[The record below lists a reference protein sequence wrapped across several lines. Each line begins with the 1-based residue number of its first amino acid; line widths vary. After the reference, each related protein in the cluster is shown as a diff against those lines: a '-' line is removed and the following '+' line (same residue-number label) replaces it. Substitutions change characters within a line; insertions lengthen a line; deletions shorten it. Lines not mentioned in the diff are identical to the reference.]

1 MTDSTGKEARAR
13 SKAGERATAKRAPA
27 RKGKGAT
34 AKRAPARKGKGAT
47 AKRAPARKGKG
58 ATAKRAPARKGKG
71 ATAKK
76 AVWKTLRHNGIVFPP
91 EHERKGF
98 KVRVRGAELVP
109 TLEQEE
115 MLYQWAKKKGTPYI
129 DDPKFQENFT
139 GDFAKTLDKPLRG
152 ISYADID
159 LAEAYALVDR
169 ERDARELL
177 TKEERKEIAAAR
189 KGERDALK
197 ARHGTAVID
206 GKDVDV
212 GNYMAEPPGLF
223 IGRGEHPLRGRWK
236 PRIRPEDVTLNLG
249 RGAPVPRLE
258 NGGSWKAVV
267 HNNTATWLAMWTDHL
282 TGRSKYIWLAD
293 TAEIKQSMD
302 MAKYDKA
309 RMLSTKI
316 GEIRARMIKDMSDPE
331 KFKIATAGYLI
342 YRTSMRVGDEKGED
356 EADTV
361 GATTLRREHVKTTAD
376 AVHLDFL
383 GKDSVRWR
391 ETIAATGDDARFR
404 DNMERIV
411 ADKAPK
417 DQLFDGINSSRVN
430 AYYSQIVPGLSAK
443 VFRTYLA
450 SQVVA
455 EYLRGH
461 DDLAGE
467 TAHKK
472 LYHAKMANLEAAVK
486 CNHKRTIPKTFEQSL
501 QKKKDA
507 LAAVEAKPVDIKGEQ
522 RKKNERIAKMEEQA
536 KAAAK
541 RFAEANARRK
551 AAIEKAASRKAK
563 GGQDEARKRKR
574 IAELE
579 ARQKKASR
587 DYKAARTKRL
597 AALKKARERPTRAEL
612 EAGRKRDRVER
623 MGLQI
628 DLASKTRDYNIGTSL
643 RNYIDP
649 RLFKAWIDEVGAE
662 WSKMYTASLQR
673 KFLWVRDAKFDWKE
687 VSGHY

>member
-1 MTDSTGKEARAR
+1 MTNSTGRKTRAR
-13 SKAGERATAKRAPA
+13 SKAKSKPKAKKAAARKKTA
-27 RKGKGAT
+27 RKGA
-34 AKRAPARKGKGAT
+34 AR
-47 AKRAPARKGKG
+47 
-58 ATAKRAPARKGKG
+58 
-71 ATAKK
+71 AKK
-76 AVWKTLRHNGIVFPP
+76 PVWKTLRHSGIVFPP

-98 KVRVRGAELVP
+98 KVRVRGAELAP
-109 TLEQEE
+109 TLQQEE
-115 MLYQWAKKKGTPYI
+115 MLYQWAKKKDTPYVE
-129 DDPKFQENFT
+129 DPKFQDNFT
-139 GDFAKTLDKPLRG
+139 GDFAKTLDPPLRD

-159 LAEAYALVDR
+159 FAEAYALVDR

-177 TKEERKEIAAAR
+177 TKEERKEIAAMR
-189 KGERDALK
+189 KEEREALK
-197 ARHGTAVID
+197 AKHGTATID
-206 GKDVDV
+206 GKPVDV

-236 PRIRPEDVTLNLG
+236 PRIRPEDVTLNLD
-249 RGAPVPRLE
+249 RAAPVPPVDG
-258 NGGSWKAVV
+258 GGSWKKVV
-267 HNNTATWLAMWTDHL
+267 HNNTATWLATWTDHL

-309 RMLSTKI
+309 KKLSTEI
-316 GEIRARMIKDMSDPE
+316 GRIREQMIEDMSDP
-331 KFKIATAGYLI
+331 KKLKIVTACYLI

-383 GKDSVRWR
+383 GKDSVRWQ
-391 ETIAATGDDARFR
+391 ETIKAAGDDKQFR
-404 DNMERIV
+404 DNIAQII

-417 DQLFDGINSSRVN
+417 EEIFDGINSSKVN
-430 AYYSQIVPGLSAK
+430 AYYSSIVPGLSAK

-455 EYLRGH
+455 AYLRGH
-461 DDLAGE
+461 DDVAGE

-472 LYHAKMANLEAAVK
+472 LYHAKLANLEAAIM
-486 CNHKRTIPKTFEQSL
+486 CNHKRTIPKTFELSL

-507 LAAVEAKPVDIKGEQ
+507 LAAAKAKPVDIEGEQ
-522 RKKNERIAKMEEQA
+522 RKKDERIAKMKEQLA
-536 KAAAK
+536 AAAK
-541 RFAEANARRK
+541 RFREAEARRK
-551 AAIEKAASRKAK
+551 AALEKARSRPAK
-563 GGQDEARKRKR
+563 GKQDEAKARKR

-587 DYKAARTKRL
+587 DYRAARAKKR
-597 AALKKARERPTRAEL
+597 AAIARAVEQPTRAER
-612 EAGRKRDRVER
+612 EAARKKDRVGR
-623 MGLQI
+623 MELQI
-628 DLASKTRDYNIGTSL
+628 DLASRTRDYNIGTSL

-649 RLFKAWIDEVGAE
+649 RLFKAWADEVGAE
-662 WSKMYTASLQR
+662 WSKLYTASLQR

-687 VSGHY
+687 VSQHY

>member
-1 MTDSTGKEARAR
+1 MIIYAPPTAPLTRATAMKNSTGKEARAR
-13 SKAGERATAKRAPA
+13 SKADGQAKANKASA
-27 RKGKGAT
+27 RKGGA
-34 AKRAPARKGKGAT
+34 PS
-47 AKRAPARKGKG
+47 
-58 ATAKRAPARKGKG
+58 
-71 ATAKK
+71 AKK
-76 AVWKTLRHNGIVFPP
+76 AVWKTLEHNGIVFPP
-91 EHERKGF
+91 DHERKGF

-115 MLYQWAKKKGTPYI
+115 MLYQWARKRGTPYI

-139 GDFAKTLDKPLRG
+139 SDFAETLDKPLRDV
-152 ISYADID
+152 SYADLD

-177 TKEERKEIAAAR
+177 TREERKKIAAAR
-189 KGERDALK
+189 KEERDKLK
-197 ARHGTAVID
+197 AKYGTAMID
-206 GKDVDV
+206 GNSVDV

-223 IGRGEHPLRGRWK
+223 IGRGEHPLRGHWK

-249 RGAPVPRLE
+249 RGAPVPALE
-258 NGGSWKAVV
+258 NGGSWKAIV
-267 HNNTATWLAMWTDHL
+267 HNNTATWLATWTDRL
-282 TGRSKYIWLAD
+282 THKSKYIWLAD

-302 MAKYDKA
+302 AAKYDKA

-316 GEIRARMIKDMSDPE
+316 DEIRSRMIEDLSDP
-331 KFKIATAGYLI
+331 KMLKIATACYLI
-342 YRTSMRVGDEKGED
+342 YRTSMRVGDEKGKD

-361 GATTLRREHVKTTAD
+361 GATTLRREHVRIDAD

-383 GKDSVRWR
+383 GKDSVRWQ
-391 ETIAATGDDARFR
+391 ETIAATGSDRQFR

-411 ADKAPK
+411 ADKADK
-417 DQLFDGINSSRVN
+417 DELFDGITSRTVN
-430 AYYSQIVPGLSAK
+430 AYYSKIVPGLSAK

-455 EYLRGH
+455 AYLREH
-461 DDLAGE
+461 DDVAGE

-472 LYHAKMANLEAAVK
+472 LYHAKLANLEAAVK

-507 LAAVEAKPVDIKGEQ
+507 LAAAKAKPVDIEGEQ
-522 RKKNERIAKMEEQA
+522 RKKDERIASMKAQA
-536 KAAAK
+536 AAAAK
-541 RFAEANARRK
+541 RFSEADARRK
-551 AAIEKAASRKAK
+551 ATLEKAASRKAK
-563 GGQDEARKRKR
+563 GEQDEAKKRKR

-587 DYKAARTKRL
+587 DYKASRAKKL
-597 AALKKARERPTRAEL
+597 AAIKKARARPTRAEL
-612 EAGRKRDRVER
+612 EAVRKKDRVER
-623 MGLQI
+623 MELQV
-628 DLASKTRDYNIGTSL
+628 DLASRTKDYNTGTSL

-662 WSKMYTASLQR
+662 WSKLYTASLQR
-673 KFLWVRDAKFDWKE
+673 KFLWVRDAKFDWKT
-687 VSGHY
+687 VSEHY